1 LETRTTHPGRTRL
14 LYFVPLV
21 PLVMGLV
28 LIAIDEANLFPWDQ
42 SHPSSNVGYYLWT
55 GGLFFLLLGL
65 IGSMLALVA
74 YNSLSRAASASRQ
87 SKQDADHSAQE
98 RDETESP

>member
-1 LETRTTHPGRTRL
+1 LETRNTHTKRKDV

-21 PLVMGLV
+21 ALVIGFV

-55 GGLFFLLLGL
+55 GGLFLILMGI
-65 IGSMLALVA
+65 IGSILALVA
-74 YNSLSRAASASRQ
+74 YISLTRAAKEALQ
-87 SKQDADHSAQE
+87 STQDSDLSAQ
-98 RDETESP
+98 

>member
-1 LETRTTHPGRTRL
+1 LKTRNTQAHRTHL

-21 PLVMGLV
+21 ALVIGFV

-55 GGLFFLLLGL
+55 GGLFLILMGI
-65 IGSMLALVA
+65 IGSILALVA
-74 YNSLSRAASASRQ
+74 YISLTKAAKEALQ
-87 SKQDADHSAQE
+87 STQVPDLSDQ
-98 RDETESP
+98 